1 MYKSTQQ
8 AVGDGIPNPG
18 KTSSHIGNVSLLS
31 FLSSSFYVLLVEI
44 VLYSLICSLPRMDGA
59 IYVCVCVCVCV
70 CMCSSI
76 HSPTYVS
83 TISFNHTAFHGSQR
97 SLAWLRLHPWQKYKE
112 AQFFFFF
119 FLKKGAGSAVYIS
132 KSQKALTLWA
142 SNTAFGVFPKKKQW
156 KKKQAK
162 IYLHKIIC
170 CSMIYSCK
178 NTGNKFNI
186 QKLEDSLV
194 NVFEEYFVI
203 N

>member
-119 FLKKGAGSAVYIS
+119 FWKRELAVQFIFQNLKKLLLSGPVILLLESFLK
-132 KSQKALTLWA
+132 KSNEKKNRQRFIYTKLYAAAWFIVVKTLVT
-142 SNTAFGVFPKKKQW
+142 SSIFRN
-156 KKKQAK
+156 
-162 IYLHKIIC
+162 
-170 CSMIYSCK
+170 
-178 NTGNKFNI
+178 
-186 QKLEDSLV
+186 
-194 NVFEEYFVI
+194 
-203 N
+203 